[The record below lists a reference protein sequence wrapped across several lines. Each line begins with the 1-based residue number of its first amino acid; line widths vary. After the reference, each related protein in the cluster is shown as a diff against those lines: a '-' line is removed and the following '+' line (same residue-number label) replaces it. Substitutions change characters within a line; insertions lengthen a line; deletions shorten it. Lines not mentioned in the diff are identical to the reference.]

1 MKEIIDYL
9 TKNNLTI
16 STMESATGGYLASS
30 ITNIDGSS
38 LVFKFGAV
46 TYSNEFKIKM
56 GVNKDII
63 EKYTVYSMETAKEIK
78 IRKLK
83 STDIFMMSKILNEI
97 GFREF
102 KDVFVNAR
110 NDYEATKKGK
120 KGKESMA
127 SIIESVG
134 FTTVLDALGVVI
146 ANMERAEDS
155 IFKFVASLTEED
167 VETIENLPPEDF
179 IKLINDIVRGDGF
192 KNFFEAVTSLFS

>member
-63 EKYTVYSMETAKEIK
+63 EKYTVYSMETAKE
-78 IRKLK
+78 
-83 STDIFMMSKILNEI
+83 MSKQITNFTNSNYGVGVTGKINRCDPANLTGDNQTVYLSLYDKDNNKYYTKTIKVLNQERVFNKELI
-97 GFREF
+97 KEEF
-102 KDVFVNAR
+102 VKLFKENIQS
-110 NDYEATKKGK
+110 KK
-120 KGKESMA
+120 
-127 SIIESVG
+127 
-134 FTTVLDALGVVI
+134 
-146 ANMERAEDS
+146 
-155 IFKFVASLTEED
+155 
-167 VETIENLPPEDF
+167 
-179 IKLINDIVRGDGF
+179 
-192 KNFFEAVTSLFS
+192 